1 MTALTDIKRRCE
13 AVEACYE
20 FLLAY
25 AAQGVDDD
33 RQSRNGG
40 QLRELLV
47 AAVAAAAGL
56 ADAGLAAVSILGLDT
71 DRRYLAF
78 CGVLRQDATKALAV
92 LELVL
97 AQPRIGSQLIDNCN
111 ASLHLRTLLTDI
123 FLLDEVLRGHG
134 LGHGADGPAG
144 GA

>member
-40 QLRELLV
+40 QLRELLG

-56 ADAGLAAVSILGLDT
+56 AEACQAAFAALGLDA
-71 DRRYLAF
+71 DRRSLAF
-78 CGVLRQDATKALAV
+78 CDLLRQDAAKALAV

-123 FLLDEVLRGHG
+123 FLLDEVLAGH
-134 LGHGADGPAG
+134 LPPEAG
-144 GA
+144 